1 MTSLIGKRVL
11 VVRNIHSG
19 DYTKNNDKYLG
30 LAYDK
35 PVKIVHK
42 VGELYITDFFVPEF
56 MNENND
62 YIYYGFLKI
71 MDSDFKTINE

>member
-19 DYTKNNDKYLG
+19 DYLKNNDKYLG
-30 LAYDK
+30 SAYDK
-35 PVKIVHK
+35 PVRLLYKK
-42 VGELYITDFFVPEF
+42 GEIYITDFFVPEF
-56 MNENND
+56 MDEDND
-62 YIYYGFLKI
+62 YVYHGFLRV